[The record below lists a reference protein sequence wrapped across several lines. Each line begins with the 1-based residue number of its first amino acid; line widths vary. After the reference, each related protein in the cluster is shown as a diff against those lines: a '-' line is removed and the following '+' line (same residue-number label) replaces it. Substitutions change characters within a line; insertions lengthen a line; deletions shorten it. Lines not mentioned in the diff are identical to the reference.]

1 MGVFKAA
8 PSRVVIK
15 ENDLFIW
22 KRFRMYF
29 PLGSQSDAL
38 LERKSVA
45 YENDVRAFI
54 FSIRGDFYYII
65 VLYTEGP

>member
-1 MGVFKAA
+1 
-8 PSRVVIK
+8 
-15 ENDLFIW
+15 
-22 KRFRMYF
+22 MYF

-65 VLYTEGP
+65 VLYTEGPW